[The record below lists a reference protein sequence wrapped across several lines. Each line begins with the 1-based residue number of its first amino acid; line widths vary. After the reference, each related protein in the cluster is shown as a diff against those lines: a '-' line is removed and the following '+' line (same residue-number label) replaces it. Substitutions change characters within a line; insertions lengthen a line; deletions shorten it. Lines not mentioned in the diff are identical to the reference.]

1 MLKAHYIIAKREM
14 SKQLLDLRRKR
25 ACRTSSLACL
35 FAEASNIDDS
45 CATVDVFLS
54 KTWEM
59 S

>member
-14 SKQLLDLRRKR
+14 SKQLPYLRRKR
-25 ACRTSSLACL
+25 ARHMSSLACL
-35 FAEASNIDDS
+35 SAEASNIDYS

-54 KTWEM
+54 KSWEM